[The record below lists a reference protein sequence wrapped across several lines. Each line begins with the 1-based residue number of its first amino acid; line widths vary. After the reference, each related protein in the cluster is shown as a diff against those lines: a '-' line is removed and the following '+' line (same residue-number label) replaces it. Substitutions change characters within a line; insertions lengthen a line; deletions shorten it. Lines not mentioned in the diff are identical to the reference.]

1 MTPLQD
7 KLRAAFRE
15 TADEIPAE
23 APPLHLSPQPRA
35 GQNGRHTRWRGWAAP
50 LAAAGLVIAVVV
62 GALTVAGSLKH
73 EPVTAGP
80 SVGPYGVPAYYVALI
95 TAKPRSDVENDLDSS
110 SWTDTAAELRS
121 TQTGAVLAKIT
132 PPKPY
137 VSFTGVTAAADDRTF
152 VVSAQ
157 GPLHSFGVP
166 PFPAERLFVLRIDPA
181 AQAGARMTL
190 TALSAGYVPAGDGI
204 HDMALS
210 PDGTRLASGIG
221 ESLGYAEKLD
231 VFDLATGTERA
242 WSTRTCAECMPIA
255 SGGMIWMGVNADA
268 LSWTADSQHVA
279 FIWGNTVRLLD
290 TRAAGSDIL
299 TDSKT
304 VATWAGGVTGPNQW
318 RGAIITPDGRTV
330 LGIEALSRIGRN
342 APVRE
347 HLVSW
352 STATGHQ
359 TAVLNNLN
367 ALKHSDFEQILY
379 TNADGSVLVLT
390 YLQPGTNAT
399 IVHDGRD
406 TSIPWSRYIAV
417 AAW

>member
-7 KLRAAFRE
+7 KLRAALRE

-35 GQNGRHTRWRGWAAP
+35 GQNGRLTRWRAWAVP
-50 LAAAGLVIAVVV
+50 LTAAALVVATVV
-62 GALTVAGSLKH
+62 ASLTVAGSLKH
-73 EPVTAGP
+73 QPAAAGQP
-80 SVGPYGVPAYYVALI
+80 AGQDGVPAYYVALI
-95 TAKPRSDVENDLDSS
+95 TAKTQSDLENMLDSAS
-110 SWTDTAAELRS
+110 PADTAAELRS
-121 TQTGAVLAKIT
+121 TQTGAVLARIT

-152 VVSAQ
+152 VLSAQ
-157 GPLHSFGVP
+157 GPDPSDVVP
-166 PFPAERLFVLRIDPA
+166 PFPAQRFFLLHIDPA
-181 AQAGARMTL
+181 AQADTRMTL
-190 TALSAGYVPAGDGI
+190 TALPAGYVPAGYEI
-204 HDMALS
+204 RDMALS
-210 PDGTRLASGIG
+210 PDGTRLAANIG
-221 ESLGYAEKLD
+221 DSLLAPEDLD
-231 VFDLATGTERA
+231 VFNLVTGTERS
-242 WSTRTCAECMPIA
+242 WTTRTCATCVPV
-255 SGGMIWMGVNADA
+255 SGGMLWFGVDTDA

-279 FIWGNTVRLLD
+279 FIWYPTVRLLD

-304 VATWAGGVTGPNQW
+304 VATWTGGVTGLNQW

-330 LGIEALSRIGRN
+330 LGIESLSRIGRN

-359 TAVLNNLN
+359 TAVLNNLD
-367 ALKHSDFEQILY
+367 ALKRSEFEQILY
-379 TNADGSVLVLT
+379 TSGDGSFLVVT

-406 TSIPWSRYIAV
+406 TSIPWSRDISV